1 MTEEKKV
8 SHMTAE
14 QYYKKYEGYKKSQ
27 RHDDCPMTWD
37 SIIMLTDDFAR
48 EAISEYETAYNN
60 QCKRA
65 DDLNERMADLLEA
78 LKKLIPLAEDGY
90 KLHVKNC
97 SHQEFLNDDRDDIA
111 FAKEQIQKAEQ
122 L

>member
-8 SHMTAE
+8 TPEEAAK
-14 QYYKKYEGYKKSQ
+14 QYVETHTDSEIRRMYGHHYRSFLAGTKY
-27 RHDDCPMTWD
+27 
-37 SIIMLTDDFAR
+37 
-48 EAISEYETAYNN
+48 
-60 QCKRA
+60 A
-65 DDLNERMADLLEA
+65 DKQKADLLEA